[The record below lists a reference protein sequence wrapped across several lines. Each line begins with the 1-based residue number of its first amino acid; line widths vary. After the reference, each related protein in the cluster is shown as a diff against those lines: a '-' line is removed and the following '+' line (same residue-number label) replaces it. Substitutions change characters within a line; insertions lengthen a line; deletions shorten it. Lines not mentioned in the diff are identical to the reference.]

1 MLPWRTDQRG
11 GEHNVIN
18 LLQRSLDRRRVLGG
32 SLAAGA
38 ALALPQF
45 RNLGYAQDAELPTD
59 TSDMDAL
66 IAGAQAEKKIVSY
79 GMPREWANLG
89 EIWDTFL
96 AKYEI
101 ETWEDTDMGSATEIA
116 KFLAEK
122 ENPVADI
129 GDIGILFAP
138 SAVQFGV
145 LAPFKNDT
153 WDEIP
158 DWAKHPDGLWATQ
171 YYGTLSFWVNTDL
184 VDPVPTTWQDLLK
197 PEYKGLV
204 TIDDPRTAAQGNFA
218 VIGAAFANG
227 GNEKDVQPGLDFF
240 KQLNDSGNL
249 NPTGLD
255 IAKVQKG
262 EVALGIGWDY
272 LGLGWRD
279 QLEGQVTLDVII
291 PSDGTTVGPYVSI
304 INKWAPHPN
313 AARLMRNFILSPEGQ
328 VLYAKG
334 YATPILP
341 SVEIPEEIQAKRPP
355 AEAYAVATPIEDW
368 PAAVAAFQYIADNW
382 GNDVLG
388 Q

>member
-1 MLPWRTDQRG
+1 M
-11 GEHNVIN
+11 IN

-66 IAGAQAEKKIVSY
+66 IAGAQAENKIVSY

-89 EIWDTFL
+89 EIWDAFL

-158 DWAKHPDGLWATQ
+158 DWAKH
-171 YYGTLSFWVNTDL
+171 
-184 VDPVPTTWQDLLK
+184 
-197 PEYKGLV
+197 
-204 TIDDPRTAAQGNFA
+204 
-218 VIGAAFANG
+218 
-227 GNEKDVQPGLDFF
+227 
-240 KQLNDSGNL
+240 
-249 NPTGLD
+249 
-255 IAKVQKG
+255 
-262 EVALGIGWDY
+262 
-272 LGLGWRD
+272 
-279 QLEGQVTLDVII
+279 
-291 PSDGTTVGPYVSI
+291 
-304 INKWAPHPN
+304 
-313 AARLMRNFILSPEGQ
+313 
-328 VLYAKG
+328 
-334 YATPILP
+334 
-341 SVEIPEEIQAKRPP
+341 
-355 AEAYAVATPIEDW
+355 
-368 PAAVAAFQYIADNW
+368 
-382 GNDVLG
+382 
-388 Q
+388 